1 MKNNELDAIVIGGGH
16 NGLTAAAYLGK
27 AGKKVLVVERR
38 HVLGGA
44 AVTEEF
50 HPGFRNSICS
60 YVVSLLR
67 PEVIRDLELKRH
79 GFATTRFAGSVEI
92 CGEEHLF
99 LNRDDDHDRAEVGRY
114 SNRDFAAMQEFD
126 ALLERIGA
134 VVRGQWL
141 REPPDI
147 GGGIWELL
155 RSVKLGRDVG
165 ALSLEDRHWLARL
178 FTSSAADII
187 ERRFTSPFIRSMYAA
202 HSTAGNYSS
211 LYQPGSAIPLFH
223 HALGE
228 IDGERGVWALPV
240 GGMGGL
246 TQAMAASAREFG
258 VEIRTSAPVERIIV
272 EGGRACGV
280 RLEGGK
286 EIRARAVL
294 ANTDPKRTFL
304 GMVGREHLDETFAD
318 DIAHIRMGHAS
329 LRMNLALDSVPQ
341 FRAFPGEGVGPH
353 HQSHITIYPPAE
365 MLEENYQ
372 RARRGELPI
381 EPFLAILVPSS
392 LDESLAPPGKH
403 VMSVLAKYYPFEL
416 AGGRDW
422 DDAREEVA
430 DGIIAHMAIHIPNL
444 PDTLLARQVLTPLDL
459 EREFG
464 LTGGDIFHGRHDP
477 DQIFSLRPH
486 PRAARYATP
495 VPGLYLCGSGS
506 HPGGAVSGAP
516 GHNAAKRAL
525 KDMGR

>member
-1 MKNNELDAIVIGGGH
+1 MVDRSLDAIVIGGGH

-27 AGKKVLVVERR
+27 AGKKVLVFERR

-50 HPGFRNSICS
+50 HPGYRNSICS

-67 PEVIRDLELKRH
+67 PEVIRDLELTRH

-99 LNRDDDHDRAEVGRY
+99 LNGDEDHDRAEVGRH
-114 SNRDFAAMQEFD
+114 SNRDFTAMRDFD
-126 ALLERIGA
+126 ALIDRIGA
-134 VVRGQWL
+134 VLRGQWL
-141 REPPDI
+141 REPPEL
-147 GGGIWELL
+147 GGGIRELL

-165 ALSLEDRHWLARL
+165 ALSPTDRHWLARI
-178 FTSSAADII
+178 FTSSASDII
-187 ERRFTSPFIRSMYAA
+187 ERHFTSPFIRSMYAA
-202 HSTAGNYSS
+202 HSASGNFSS
-211 LYQPGSAIPLFH
+211 LHQPGSAIPFLRQ
-223 HALGE
+223 ALGE

-246 TQAMAASAREFG
+246 IQAMAASAREFG
-258 VEIRTSAPVERIIV
+258 VETRTSAPVERIIV

-280 RLEGGK
+280 RLEGG
-286 EIRARAVL
+286 EEVRARAVL

-329 LRMNLALDSVPQ
+329 LRMNLALDGVPR
-341 FRAFPGEGVGPH
+341 FRAYPGEGVGPH
-353 HQSHITIYPPAE
+353 HQSHINIHPTAAV
-365 MLEENYQ
+365 LEESYI

-416 AGGRDW
+416 AGGRGW

-430 DGIIAHMAIHIPNL
+430 DGIIAYMTTHIPNL
-444 PDTLLARQVLTPLDL
+444 RDILVGRQVLTPLDL

-464 LTGGDIFHGRHDP
+464 LTGGDISHGRHDL

-486 PRAARYATP
+486 PLAARYATP

-506 HPGGAVSGAP
+506 HPGGGVSGAP
-516 GHNAAKRAL
+516 GHNAAHAVL
-525 KDMGR
+525 